1 MTSRSHGGI
10 VDRIKRLPWWLAP
23 VVAAAVAV
31 AFIAFGA
38 IFTSE
43 SGDLWFELGK
53 AGVQLLAI
61 VVLGSAVAAAF
72 RVLDDRREGRRIGA
86 SEQREEDRK
95 LAAERREE
103 RRLLD
108 EYRAGIAA
116 ELVDA
121 YHRIKAVRRTLRAIG
136 FGPTASGTLSTE
148 QRTDFRRQME
158 LLNDAQLTLEKVK
171 RDVEGQPPVFEH
183 LGQPIWEKVDRA
195 ERYVNQVIGD
205 WEDPGTKVEVDA
217 DLSSIMASLGN
228 LRSFLL
234 SAGDD
239 EGLKQNVSEPILEA
253 ARLIHS
259 LRLRVSP
266 AELGVPTEAAKRGD
280 R

>member
-31 AFIAFGA
+31 AFTAFGA

-43 SGDLWFELGK
+43 SGDLWFELAK

-121 YHRIKAVRRTLRAIG
+121 YHRIRPCGGRSERSALVRPFR
-136 FGPTASGTLSTE
+136 GP
-148 QRTDFRRQME
+148 
-158 LLNDAQLTLEKVK
+158 
-171 RDVEGQPPVFEH
+171 
-183 LGQPIWEKVDRA
+183 
-195 ERYVNQVIGD
+195 
-205 WEDPGTKVEVDA
+205 
-217 DLSSIMASLGN
+217 
-228 LRSFLL
+228 
-234 SAGDD
+234 
-239 EGLKQNVSEPILEA
+239 
-253 ARLIHS
+253 
-259 LRLRVSP
+259 
-266 AELGVPTEAAKRGD
+266 
-280 R
+280 

>member
-1 MTSRSHGGI
+1 
-10 VDRIKRLPWWLAP
+10 
-23 VVAAAVAV
+23 
-31 AFIAFGA
+31 
-38 IFTSE
+38 
-43 SGDLWFELGK
+43 
-53 AGVQLLAI
+53 
-61 VVLGSAVAAAF
+61 
-72 RVLDDRREGRRIGA
+72 
-86 SEQREEDRK
+86 
-95 LAAERREE
+95 
-103 RRLLD
+103 
-108 EYRAGIAA
+108 
-116 ELVDA
+116 
-121 YHRIKAVRRTLRAIG
+121 
-136 FGPTASGTLSTE
+136 
-148 QRTDFRRQME
+148 ME

-217 DLSSIMASLGN
+217 DLSTIMASLGN